1 MTTTHCTGHSRCPK
15 CQRTGHDRTGDNL
28 ALYSDGSKYC
38 FRCGYVETAS
48 GIQKLQTASEQHVG
62 TTDRQI
68 ALPRDVDSGLPEYGR
83 RWLGNF
89 ALTDNDIKT
98 NMIMWS
104 EYYKRLVFPYFQN
117 GELLGWQ
124 GRYIGDDPKASKWF
138 TQGDIKGSGYRVGN
152 KLSRTCV
159 IVEDIISAIK
169 VGHDPR
175 VCAIPLFGSH
185 ISLSMVLRLKQNCSK
200 LILWLD
206 GDMNLKSSKYAN
218 TARLVGLDCVTI
230 FTKKDPKE
238 YTDTEVSNHL
248 IQHLTD

>member
-1 MTTTHCTGHSRCPK
+1 M
-15 CQRTGHDRTGDNL
+15 
-28 ALYSDGSKYC
+28 YSDGSKYC
-38 FRCGYVETAS
+38 FRCGYCETAS
-48 GIQKLQTASEQHVG
+48 GIQKLQKGSESH
-62 TTDRQI
+62 DRAIGKQI
-68 ALPRDVDSGLPEYGR
+68 ALPRDVDSGIPEYGR

-104 EYYKRLVFPYFQN
+104 DYYKRLVFPYFQN

-152 KLSRTCV
+152 KRSKTCV

-175 VCAIPLFGSH
+175 ICAIPLFGSH

-200 LILWLD
+200 LFIWLD
-206 GDMNLKSSKYAN
+206 KDVQIKAVKYAG
-218 TARLVGLDCVTI
+218 TARMAGLPAHNIITD
-230 FTKKDPKE
+230 KDPKSYSDNE
-238 YTDTEVSNHL
+238 IKEILNVVAID
-248 IQHLTD
+248 